1 MARTPFRRRRRH
13 TIEASLDLGEA
24 AILTRLCNELSSLF
38 SAPPA
43 AAGDENADPVL
54 QRLFPRAYL
63 DPTEE
68 KAEAEWQDLVH
79 GELVEGRHRAVSTV
93 RRGLTGAKPHRGRLE
108 VTLTEEEAEAWLS
121 VLNDARLA
129 LGTRLDVTEDL
140 DFSGFDPDDP
150 DTAPYAVYWWLGLLE
165 EHLVE
170 VLAG

>member
-1 MARTPFRRRRRH
+1 MARAPFRRRH
-13 TIEASLDLGEA
+13 DVIEASLDLGEA

-43 AAGDENADPVL
+43 AAGEEDADPVL

-68 KAEAEWQDLVH
+68 KAEAEWQALVH
-79 GELVEGRHRAVSTV
+79 GELIEGRHQAVSTV
-93 RRGLTGAKPHRGRLE
+93 ERTLDGARARRGRLE
-108 VTLTEEEAEAWLS
+108 LTLTEEEAEAWLS

-140 DFSGFDPDDP
+140 DFSGLDPDDP
-150 DTAPYAVYWWLGLLE
+150 ETAPYAVYWWLGLLE
-165 EHLVE
+165 ERLVE
-170 VLAG
+170 VLSG

>member
-1 MARTPFRRRRRH
+1 MARAPFRRRH
-13 TIEASLDLGEA
+13 SAIEASLDLGEA

-43 AAGDENADPVL
+43 AAGVDDADPVL

-68 KAEAEWQDLVH
+68 KAEAEWQELVH
-79 GELVEGRHRAVSTV
+79 GELMEGRHRSVSV
-93 RRGLTGAKPHRGRLE
+93 VQGMLTGAKPHRGRLE
-108 VTLTEEEAEAWLS
+108 LTLTEEEAETWLS

-129 LGTRLDVTEDL
+129 LGTRLDVTEEL
-140 DFSGFDPDDP
+140 DFSDLDPDDP
-150 DTAPYAVYWWLGLLE
+150 ETAPYAVYWWLGLLE

>member
-1 MARTPFRRRRRH
+1 MARAPFRRRRNA
-13 TIEASLDLGEA
+13 IEVSLDLGEA

-38 SAPPA
+38 SVPPA
-43 AAGDENADPVL
+43 AAGEENADRVL

-68 KAEAEWQDLVH
+68 RAEAEWQQLVH
-79 GELVEGRHRAVSTV
+79 GDLVEGRHRAVSTV
-93 RRGLTGAKPHRGRLE
+93 QRGLAEGRAHRGRLE
-108 VTLTEEEAEAWLS
+108 ATLTEEEAEAWLA

-129 LGTRLDVTEDL
+129 LGTSLDVTEDL
-140 DFSGFDPDDP
+140 EFSRLDPDDP